1 MISNPGKE
9 KSTSHVQQANQEM
22 FKVIQQAQQE
32 NREMANKMI
41 QLSIEQ
47 KVIQQK
53 DTLANALVDLYL

>member
-1 MISNPGKE
+1 MKVHP
-9 KSTSHVQQANQEM
+9 STSHVQQANQEM

-47 KVIQQK
+47 KVMQQR
-53 DTLANALVDLYL
+53 DNLTNALVDLYL